1 MMIRVNRLLLRVFLV
16 SFLTLPFFTKNA
28 QAQSPLTVGDKA
40 PEISLPSPK
49 GDSVSLQSLRGK
61 LVLIDFWASW
71 CAPCMQEQ
79 PVLAAIY
86 KKYKHRNFKSGKG
99 FEIYGVSLDN
109 KKERWLA
116 AIKKSKITWTQV
128 SDLKFWNSKAAK
140 IYGIEELPYNLLIDE
155 NGTVI
160 AVNLH
165 GYEME
170 KTLSELVQ

>member
-1 MMIRVNRLLLRVFLV
+1 MMIRVNRLLLSVFLL

-28 QAQSPLTVGDKA
+28 LAQAALTVGDKA
-40 PEISLPSPK
+40 PELSLPSPK

-71 CAPCMQEQ
+71 CAPCVQEQ
-79 PVLAAIY
+79 PMLAAVY
-86 KKYKHRNFKSGKG
+86 KKYKNRNFKSGKG

-128 SDLKFWNSKAAK
+128 SDLKYWNSKAAK
-140 IYGIEELPYNLLIDE
+140 IYGIEALPYNLLIDE
-155 NGTVI
+155 NGIII

-165 GYEME
+165 GDELE